1 MTALERLV
9 ARAAARRD
17 TGAAERCDLCAEPI
31 PDDHGGGHAHVL
43 DERGDGLLCACRACA
58 LLFER
63 DAAGRDAEG
72 RGHFRLV
79 PGRRIRL
86 PGVPVDGLGVPVG
99 LAFFVRHDD
108 AGDEGRDGWRVT
120 AHYPSPAGATRCDVD
135 PAAWAAAAER
145 CEPLR
150 SMVPEVEALLV
161 HTGLVHTGLVHTG
174 TAGRHGLAEERWL
187 VPIDDCYRLVAAVRQ
202 SWKGLS
208 GGRDVWP
215 EIGRFFADLAVRA
228 GEGTGARAGEH
239 PAEKGVT

>member
-17 TGAAERCDLCAEPI
+17 TAAGERCDLCAEPI

-79 PGRRIRL
+79 PGRRVRL

-99 LAFFVRHDD
+99 LAFFIRHDA
-108 AGDEGRDGWRVT
+108 AGDGDGEGDGGGSRIT

-150 SMVPEVEALLV
+150 SMAPEVEALLV
-161 HTGLVHTGLVHTG
+161 HTGSAGAG
-174 TAGRHGLAEERWL
+174 AAGRGGLAEERWL
-187 VPIDDCYRLVAAVRQ
+187 VPIDDCYRLVAAVRR

>member
-1 MTALERLV
+1 MSALERLV
-9 ARAAARRD
+9 ARAAARGAD
-17 TGAAERCDLCAEPI
+17 AAERCDLCAEPV

-79 PGRRIRL
+79 PGRRTRL
-86 PGVPVDGLGVPVG
+86 TGVPVDDLGVPVG
-99 LAFFVRHDD
+99 LAFFVRH
-108 AGDEGRDGWRVT
+108 ADGAVT

-135 PAAWAAAAER
+135 ASAWTAAAGR

-150 SMVPEVEALLV
+150 SMAPEVEALLV
-161 HTGLVHTGLVHTG
+161 HTGPTLRS
-174 TAGRHGLAEERWL
+174 APEQQWL
-187 VPIDDCYRLVAAVRQ
+187 VPLDECYRLVATVRL

-208 GGRDVWP
+208 GGKDVWP
-215 EIGRFFADLAVRA
+215 EIERFFAELAVRA
-228 GEGTGARAGEH
+228 GEASGARAEEH
-239 PAEKGVT
+239 LAEKGVT

>member
-1 MTALERLV
+1 MSALERLV
-9 ARAAARRD
+9 ARAAARGRD
-17 TGAAERCDLCAEPI
+17 AGAAERCDLCAEPV

-86 PGVPVDGLGVPVG
+86 TGVPLDDLGVPVG
-99 LAFFVRHDD
+99 LAFLVRH
-108 AGDEGRDGWRVT
+108 ADGAVT

-135 PAAWAAAAER
+135 AAAWTAAADR
-145 CEPLR
+145 CAPLR
-150 SMVPEVEALLV
+150 SMAPEVEALLV
-161 HTGLVHTGLVHTG
+161 HTGTPVRSG
-174 TAGRHGLAEERWL
+174 TAEQQWL
-187 VPIDDCYRLVAAVRQ
+187 VPIDECYRLVAAVRL

-215 EIGRFFADLAVRA
+215 EIERFFTELAVRA
-228 GEGTGARAGEH
+228 GEDPGARAEEH
-239 PAEKGVT
+239 LAEKGVT